1 MEHFFKASFLFAESQ
16 NNLGALFNKP
26 FIKWHKK
33 SGHLSAHVVGQYH
46 ISV

>member
-16 NNLGALFNKP
+16 NNLGAVFNKP

-33 SGHLSAHVVGQYH
+33 SGHIGAHVGGQYH
-46 ISV
+46 IGV